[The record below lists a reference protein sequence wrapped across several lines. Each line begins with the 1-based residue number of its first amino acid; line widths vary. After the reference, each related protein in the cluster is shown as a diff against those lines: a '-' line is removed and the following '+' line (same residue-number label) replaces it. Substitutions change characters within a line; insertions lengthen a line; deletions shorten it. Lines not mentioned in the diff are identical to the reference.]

1 MCEVV
6 GESYFPV
13 SYCVFVW
20 CAFCLVRDL
29 MGWVWSRRRREK
41 RGGARLSDSMC
52 ALRVVSRH
60 SRRKDGQS
68 LYVCPSE
75 RVLTLCFFYCL
86 YFAFLK
92 DI

>member
-41 RGGARLSDSMC
+41 RGGARLSDRPAHGAAHARGLHGGESTFPP
-52 ALRVVSRH
+52 RI
-60 SRRKDGQS
+60 
-68 LYVCPSE
+68 
-75 RVLTLCFFYCL
+75 
-86 YFAFLK
+86 AFTEK
-92 DI
+92 

>member
-41 RGGARLSDSMC
+41 RGGARLSDS
-52 ALRVVSRH
+52 
-60 SRRKDGQS
+60 
-68 LYVCPSE
+68 YVCTAGRLPALAPKRWTE
-75 RVLTLCFFYCL
+75 QPMCVL
-86 YFAFLK
+86 ARES
-92 DI
+92 